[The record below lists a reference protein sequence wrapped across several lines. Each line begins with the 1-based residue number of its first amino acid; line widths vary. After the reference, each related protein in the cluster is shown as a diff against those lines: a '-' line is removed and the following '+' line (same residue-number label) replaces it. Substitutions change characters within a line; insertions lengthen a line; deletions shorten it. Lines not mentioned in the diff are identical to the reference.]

1 MHYRKSLHKLSFLL
15 IIILFLNEDLL
26 ANNKIENIDFEANQL
41 IDFVENKKEQ
51 EIKNHQAE
59 VDDIIKKTAEIK
71 TQNNYKKSIDWLAK
85 NNQKLFS
92 QQTKKLPKID
102 YDIDDNHRKNDAIA
116 QLLHNYRF
124 KSDEIKKTSISHY
137 PLMIFVSASIPKESL
152 KDLMYQ
158 AKKAGAVLV
167 FNGLIGNLKN
177 TQEFLSNI
185 SKDDL
190 SAIID
195 PRLFEL
201 FQIKIVP
208 TFVILNDVLQDCE
221 KNNCQLSPLHDR
233 IAGNITL
240 QYALEQFAQDA
251 KENSLVFEFLKKIK
265 GDNEL

>member
-1 MHYRKSLHKLSFLL
+1 
-15 IIILFLNEDLL
+15 
-26 ANNKIENIDFEANQL
+26 
-41 IDFVENKKEQ
+41 
-51 EIKNHQAE
+51 
-59 VDDIIKKTAEIK
+59 
-71 TQNNYKKSIDWLAK
+71 
-85 NNQKLFS
+85 
-92 QQTKKLPKID
+92 
-102 YDIDDNHRKNDAIA
+102 
-116 QLLHNYRF
+116 
-124 KSDEIKKTSISHY
+124 
-137 PLMIFVSASIPKESL
+137 
-152 KDLMYQ
+152 MYQ